1 MRHSDSIVAK
11 LRDKGASVEYVVYLD
26 EGHGFARPES
36 NMDFYG
42 RVEAFLAKTLGGRAE
57 PVGKETGADVEVR

>member
-1 MRHSDSIVAK
+1 
-11 LRDKGASVEYVVYLD
+11 
-26 EGHGFARPES
+26 
-36 NMDFYG
+36 MDFYG